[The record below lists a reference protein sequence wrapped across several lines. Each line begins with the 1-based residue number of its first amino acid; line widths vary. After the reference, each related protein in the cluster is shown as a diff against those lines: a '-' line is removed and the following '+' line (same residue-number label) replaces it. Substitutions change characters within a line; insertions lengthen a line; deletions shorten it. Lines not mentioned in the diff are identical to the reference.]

1 MNTFGTLSSES
12 EPFKKLF
19 TAHNLMLVSTRDY
32 FKYIIINVFMMKCYI
47 KVILRD
53 SWYPC

>member
-32 FKYIIINVFMMKCYI
+32 FKYIIINVFMIKCYI